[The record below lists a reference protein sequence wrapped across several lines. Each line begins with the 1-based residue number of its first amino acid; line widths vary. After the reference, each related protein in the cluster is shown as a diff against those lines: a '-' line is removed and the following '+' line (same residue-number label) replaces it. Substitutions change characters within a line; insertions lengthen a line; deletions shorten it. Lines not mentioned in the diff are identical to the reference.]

1 MAASHHALEDRGYTM
16 KITHLIVVMAIG
28 VCVMI
33 VAGMLMPGLTPWLAQ
48 ESIFEFTARERKNS
62 NPAEPGTA
70 PNGGP
75 ATPIGNSE
83 VTDGSPSVS

>member
-1 MAASHHALEDRGYTM
+1 M
-16 KITHLIVVMAIG
+16 KIIHFIIVMATG

-33 VAGMLMPGLTPWLAQ
+33 VAGMLMPGLAPWLAQ
-48 ESIFEFTARERKNS
+48 ESIFEFTAREPKNS

-75 ATPIGNSE
+75 TTPIGNSE
-83 VTDGSPSVS
+83 VTEGSPSVS